1 MTDADVIELH
11 RIGSQGLLPD
21 LTLLVEVS
29 PAVAAARL
37 AKRDGGAADRIGGR
51 GAAYHAAVAG
61 AFFRFAEAEPERFAR
76 IDGDES
82 AEAVHAAVLA
92 ALARLL
98 DSSE

>member
-1 MTDADVIELH
+1 MRAERPVCLSPKDGIIH
-11 RIGSQGLLPD
+11 RPSSR
-21 LTLLVEVS
+21 VE
-29 PAVAAARL
+29 R
-37 AKRDGGAADRIGGR
+37 KRDGGEADRIGGR

-61 AFFRFAEAEPERFAR
+61 AFVCFAEAEPERFAR